1 MFDNLLSFWILIK
14 FWGDIHFLNIH
25 IQLGFLPFNGNLTKI
40 AEICS
45 TFDNIGIVDL
55 KNEKYNIMYLF
66 KHDDRITFISPF
78 FLSFSFYSNKWLV
91 F

>member
-1 MFDNLLSFWILIK
+1 MFDNLHCLWILIK

-25 IQLGFLPFNGNLTKI
+25 MQLGFLPFNGNLTKI

-55 KNEKYNIMYLF
+55 KNEKYNILYFLNTMIEWLNYF
-66 KHDDRITFISPF
+66 YFSFF
-78 FLSFSFYSNKWLV
+78 FLSHFIVIND
-91 F
+91 

>member
-1 MFDNLLSFWILIK
+1 MFDNLHSLWILIK

-25 IQLGFLPFNGNLTKI
+25 IQLGFFSFNGNLTKI

-55 KNEKYNIMYLF
+55 KNEKYNILYFLNTMIELLLF
-66 KHDDRITFISPF
+66 LPF
-78 FLSFSFYSNKWLV
+78 FFFLIL
-91 F
+91 

>member
-1 MFDNLLSFWILIK
+1 MFDNLHCLWILIK

-25 IQLGFLPFNGNLTKI
+25 MQLGFLPFNGNLTKI

-55 KNEKYNIMYLF
+55 EKYNIMYFLNMMIEWLNYF
-66 KHDDRITFISPF
+66 YFSLF
-78 FLSFSFYSNKWLV
+78 FLSHFIVIND
-91 F
+91 

>member
-1 MFDNLLSFWILIK
+1 M
-14 FWGDIHFLNIH
+14 
-25 IQLGFLPFNGNLTKI
+25 QLGFFSFNGNLTKI

-55 KNEKYNIMYLF
+55 EKYNIMYLF

-78 FLSFSFYSNKWLV
+78 FFFFLI
-91 F
+91 

>member
-1 MFDNLLSFWILIK
+1 MFDNLHSLLILIK

-25 IQLGFLPFNGNLTKI
+25 MQLGFLPFNGNLTKI

-55 KNEKYNIMYLF
+55 NNEKYNIMYFLNMMIELLLF
-66 KHDDRITFISPF
+66 LPF
-78 FLSFSFYSNKWLV
+78 FFFLI
-91 F
+91 

>member
-1 MFDNLLSFWILIK
+1 MFDNLHCLWILIK

-25 IQLGFLPFNGNLTKI
+25 MQLGFLPFNGNLTKI

-55 KNEKYNIMYLF
+55 KNEKYNIMYFLNMMIELLLF
-66 KHDDRITFISPF
+66 LPF
-78 FLSFSFYSNKWLV
+78 FFFLI
-91 F
+91 

>member
-1 MFDNLLSFWILIK
+1 MFDNLHSLWILIK

-25 IQLGFLPFNGNLTKI
+25 MQLGFLPFNGNLTKI

-55 KNEKYNIMYLF
+55 KNEKYNIMYFLNMMIEWLNYF
-66 KHDDRITFISPF
+66 YFSLF
-78 FLSFSFYSNKWLV
+78 FLSHFIVIND
-91 F
+91 